1 VSGKALMQPQK
12 TDRMIDEDDILL
24 AEEPDP
30 RAREL
35 GERIRSMRRALKLTL
50 AQLAERIG
58 VSIGTLS
65 QTERGLGS
73 PSVRI
78 LYDLAAVFSV
88 SPAWLI
94 DPGNAPVKGAENP
107 FIVRASQRRPFVNSN
122 GMLKEL
128 VSPTGITK
136 FNGFYVEMEPG
147 ASSGDKPY
155 THLGEEIAYVIS
167 GTIELEL
174 DDKIYI
180 LNVGDCFGFPSTSPH
195 QFRNIG
201 SGRAAVFWVNTR
213 S

>member
-1 VSGKALMQPQK
+1 EAEMLS
-12 TDRMIDEDDILL
+12 
-24 AEEPDP
+24 AEELDP

-35 GERIRSMRRALKLTL
+35 GERIRAMRRGLKLTL

-65 QTERGLGS
+65 QTERGMGS

-94 DPGNAPVKGAENP
+94 DPGNAPAKGTENP
-107 FIVRASQRRPFVNSN
+107 FIVRASQRRPFVNNN

-201 SGRAAVFWVNTR
+201 SGPAAVFWVNTR
-213 S
+213 A